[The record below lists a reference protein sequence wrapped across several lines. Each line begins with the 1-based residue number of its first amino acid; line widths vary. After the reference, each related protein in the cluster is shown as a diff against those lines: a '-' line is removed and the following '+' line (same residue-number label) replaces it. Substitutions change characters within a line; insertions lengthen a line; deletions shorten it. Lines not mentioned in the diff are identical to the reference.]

1 MIRTLVFYLLFYVS
15 HATTCSQLK
24 TLYSD
29 LTCCSNLAADTCL
42 RTIPLCASA
51 ENGEICTDTND
62 HAIIKGG
69 VSATIP
75 TASTTV
81 LGGVMV
87 DGTSIVIANGVI
99 SAPISS
105 SSSSSAFS
113 GDYDDL
119 TNKPTIPTAFS
130 GDYDDLTNKPTI
142 VHFSGDYDDLTN
154 KPTIVHFSGDYDD
167 LTNKPTIPTAFSG
180 DYDDLTNK
188 PTASNVAVDDN
199 TIKQHANG
207 TIYVANAPSSSGS
220 SSGGVQK
227 NGQVLD
233 LVAGVADG
241 RTVKGAEGDYVLET
255 VSAQQHISST
265 TVYDDVTGSK
275 ISYKPPAGTT
285 EVIYKFR
292 YHMKAV
298 ADTSS
303 WEGQQLKLYVGGT
316 PCGPRKHTDNHN
328 YGDTWVE
335 FEWIIQVGTDDMPNG
350 KIASWDTLKEIKLG
364 MIEDDLTRNAVIHGS
379 ASSGLNYDGNENDVV
394 LPELEVRAIGLGQI
408 GGGGATT
415 GGSSGSVQK
424 NGQLLDLVVGIADG
438 RTVKGAEGDY
448 TLQNVV
454 ALQDISSDTV
464 YDDVTG
470 SLVTYKPP
478 EGTTDI
484 IYKFRYSLKQGKD
497 TSAWERNM
505 AKLFVD
511 GIQCGDPKK
520 SHNLEWGD
528 GWVEMEWII
537 QVGTD
542 DMPNA
547 KIASWDT
554 LKTIKMQMKEE
565 SPTAQAQIHGSNYY
579 ANFEENTIVLQPE
592 IEIRAIGLGQIG
604 GGGSNVQV
612 DNSTIKQ
619 HTNGTIYV
627 ATPSSTGV
635 ITREGQV
642 LEELVGLCD
651 GRTVGTY
658 TWPDVTQTMETLSS
672 SWVTLSGSEIN
683 YMPPTGATEVIYI
696 LNFLVSRTPN
706 AYSVEYRFYIDGNLL
721 TNVSPIQSKA
731 HTHAYGILSSLRFAI
746 KIGGTTDY
754 ANGVVSDW
762 ASAKTLKID
771 VFSSP
776 NAYWGQVQFHK
787 KVHTFSEA
795 TGDIAPTTSAN
806 DLVKPILNIRAI
818 GVQLNYINFDPTPT
832 ALLSAQTFTVTRAE
846 CQSTAL
852 INSINAQ
859 WQIAYPDKTLGTGSF
874 YDATEST
881 LPNGCQFYNYD
892 QDTVSNRIGYNTNT
906 ADPNDELGSGYDTA
920 SFTTRICKYANGD
933 FVLLIDPTAK
943 CKTVHFTLPDNLN
956 ALAGVLQVDGTKLGL
971 GISPAAPFHVGTGT
985 STSISASRF
994 ECDGSGSIVEQTS
1007 GELATPMTHADCSTL
1022 PNFENGVVLPAV
1034 TATKHSDA
1042 YCKDVAQNS
1051 PYNFNVVEL
1060 TTGNLAYT
1068 YVKAGYCTDYN
1079 VPGMYSSQHTGVTA
1093 AQCSTICIQAAYGD
1107 FFIHYSTYCY
1117 CGHSGDPAGCSSWTT
1132 DTSYNT
1138 YKMPGGHL
1146 SLEQCTHYVDTT
1158 AGETFGGS
1166 GDWND
1171 EISGC
1176 IRDPNGNIYYNSNVN
1191 SLDCDN
1197 DGSSCIAKLNA
1208 NEVTSGA
1215 PANSLTEGQCRA
1227 YATSNGLAYESVAV
1241 RSELLPIGSTHI
1253 IGSGYS
1259 SYGASSASTCATVCA
1274 QQGFSYS
1281 SYATNSVNCR
1291 CANSEGNPHSYGYG
1305 TGVYKIEPQP
1315 SGCYKEGSKI
1325 WHTSLTTSVDCS
1337 VAKSCIVEGSSSFE
1351 NPGTTDQL
1359 RVNACRDACSDRS
1372 TALFSGSWDFRSASF
1387 WVEPKGGQCWCSSE
1401 PSATCLTESS
1411 TAVDLYSL
1419 HNPPPGCFKEV
1430 STGIHYHN
1438 TPINDNFG
1446 VCSPT
1451 YTCLRNDQG
1460 CLVEDT
1466 ATETKELSIIS
1477 EKSAWFKQEVVI
1489 SSDRRIKDN
1498 ITDIVGARA
1507 TMRQIPA
1514 RRYGY
1519 VDKRK
1524 WNGTTVGFIAQE
1536 VKEVMP
1542 EAVKI
1547 ERGFVPNLLKR
1558 VSCSFARN
1566 VTLKMTCAELA
1577 SGRVRLFVT
1586 DKGGES
1592 LLDVAVKNGTMEVNK
1607 VYTQVYAFGYEVEDF
1622 HTLEKSK
1629 LFALNFAATK
1639 ELDKEVQLL
1648 REEVNK
1654 IKQAVGI

>member
-1 MIRTLVFYLLFYVS
+1 MDNSTIR
-15 HATTCSQLK
+15 Q
-24 TLYSD
+24 
-29 LTCCSNLAADTCL
+29 
-42 RTIPLCASA
+42 
-51 ENGEICTDTND
+51 
-62 HAIIKGG
+62 
-69 VSATIP
+69 
-75 TASTTV
+75 
-81 LGGVMV
+81 
-87 DGTSIVIANGVI
+87 
-99 SAPISS
+99 
-105 SSSSSAFS
+105 
-113 GDYDDL
+113 YD
-119 TNKPTIPTAFS
+119 
-130 GDYDDLTNKPTI
+130 
-142 VHFSGDYDDLTN
+142 
-154 KPTIVHFSGDYDD
+154 
-167 LTNKPTIPTAFSG
+167 
-180 DYDDLTNK
+180 
-188 PTASNVAVDDN
+188 
-199 TIKQHANG
+199 NG
-207 TIYVANAPSSSGS
+207 TIY
-220 SSGGVQK
+220 
-227 NGQVLD
+227 
-233 LVAGVADG
+233 
-241 RTVKGAEGDYVLET
+241 
-255 VSAQQHISST
+255 
-265 TVYDDVTGSK
+265 
-275 ISYKPPAGTT
+275 
-285 EVIYKFR
+285 
-292 YHMKAV
+292 AV
-298 ADTSS
+298 AT
-303 WEGQQLKLYVGGT
+303 
-316 PCGPRKHTDNHN
+316 
-328 YGDTWVE
+328 
-335 FEWIIQVGTDDMPNG
+335 
-350 KIASWDTLKEIKLG
+350 
-364 MIEDDLTRNAVIHGS
+364 
-379 ASSGLNYDGNENDVV
+379 
-394 LPELEVRAIGLGQI
+394 
-408 GGGGATT
+408 
-415 GGSSGSVQK
+415 
-424 NGQLLDLVVGIADG
+424 
-438 RTVKGAEGDY
+438 
-448 TLQNVV
+448 
-454 ALQDISSDTV
+454 
-464 YDDVTG
+464 
-470 SLVTYKPP
+470 
-478 EGTTDI
+478 
-484 IYKFRYSLKQGKD
+484 
-497 TSAWERNM
+497 
-505 AKLFVD
+505 
-511 GIQCGDPKK
+511 
-520 SHNLEWGD
+520 
-528 GWVEMEWII
+528 
-537 QVGTD
+537 
-542 DMPNA
+542 
-547 KIASWDT
+547 
-554 LKTIKMQMKEE
+554 
-565 SPTAQAQIHGSNYY
+565 
-579 ANFEENTIVLQPE
+579 
-592 IEIRAIGLGQIG
+592 
-604 GGGSNVQV
+604 GGSNVQV

-696 LNFLVSRTPN
+696 LNFLVSRTPA

-776 NAYWGQVQFHK
+776 NVYWGQVQFHK
-787 KVHTFSEA
+787 KIHTFSEA

-818 GVQLNYINFDPTPT
+818 GVQLNYINFEPTPT
-832 ALLSAQTFTVTRAE
+832 ALLSAQTFKVTRAE

-892 QDTVSNRIGYNTNT
+892 QDTVSTRIGYNTNT
-906 ADPNDELGSGYDTA
+906 ADPNDELGSGYDTE

-933 FVLLIDPTAK
+933 FILLTDPTAK

-956 ALAGVLQVDGTKLGL
+956 TLAGVLQVDGTKLGL
-971 GISPAAPFHVGTGT
+971 GISPAATFHVGTGT
-985 STSISASRF
+985 STPISASRF
-994 ECDGSGSIVEQTS
+994 ECDGSGAIVEQTS
-1007 GELATPMTHADCSTL
+1007 GELAIPMTHADCSTL

-1068 YVKAGYCTDYN
+1068 YVKAGYCSDYN

-1171 EISGC
+1171 ETSGC
-1176 IRDPNGNIYYNSNVN
+1176 IRDPNGNIYFNSNVN

-1197 DGSSCIAKLNA
+1197 DGSSCIAKLSV
-1208 NEVTSGA
+1208 NEVTTGG
-1215 PANSLTEGQCRA
+1215 PANPLTEGQCRA
-1227 YATSNGLAYESVAV
+1227 YATSMGLAYESVAA
-1241 RSELLPIGSTHI
+1241 RGELLNHGSTHI
-1253 IGSGYS
+1253 IGDRYTYHS
-1259 SYGASSASTCATVCA
+1259 ASSASTCVQACGTSTSL
-1274 QQGFSYS
+1274 FRYS
-1281 SYATNSVNCR
+1281 SYATNSVGCR
-1291 CANSEGNPHSYGYG
+1291 CTLDTITSLSTHGYGYG
-1305 TGVYKIEPQP
+1305 TGVYELIQQP

-1401 PSATCLTESS
+1401 PSATCTTESS

-1446 VCSPT
+1446 VCSQT
-1451 YTCLRNDQG
+1451 YHCLRSDGG

-1466 ATETKELSIIS
+1466 AAETKDLSIIS

-1489 SSDRRIKDN
+1489 SSDRRIKQN
-1498 ITDIVGARA
+1498 IEDITGA
-1507 TMRQIPA
+1507 TELLRQIKP
-1514 RRYGY
+1514 RRYEY
-1519 VDKRK
+1519 KDKKK

-1536 VKEVMP
+1536 VREVMP

-1547 ERGFVPNLLKR
+1547 EKGFVPNLLKR

-1566 VTLKMTCAELA
+1566 VTLKMTCAELTP
-1577 SGRVRLFVT
+1577 GRVRLFVT
-1586 DKGGES
+1586 DEGGES
-1592 LLDVAVKNGTMEVNK
+1592 LLDVEVKNGIMEVGK

-1639 ELDKEVQLL
+1639 EIDARLQAL
-1648 REEVNK
+1648 EEQ
-1654 IKQAVGI
+1654 IKNLV